1 STDTSQASVPSGKTG
16 APASSQTGDAIQA
29 TVIEDGIN
37 IQWFSFPQQ
46 LASPFEKCPP
56 RPSAKRRGG
65 TTQRADTEAQ
75 DILSSSSTAAVLSEA
90 TSRESFGASIFP
102 ADSCSSDSD
111 MPFNADGNAEAKG
124 GSPSSGSS
132 ASNSHSKLSTRKVSN
147 GGGGKAS
154 RGKKSAY
161 KHVPHALKPVHLV
174 AKRNARERR
183 RVQAVN
189 SAFIRLRKH
198 VPYEPRHKRLS
209 KVKTLRVAITYISH
223 LQDLIRDHDRRS
235 SHLHHSGHAP
245 LHLHGRHGSLPGP
258 GVEPMHSSWVD
269 GLHYTNQP
277 DDGSSVTACQPDS
290 PLYFASPPCQPPPF
304 DGNQAAYVPYNAY
317 SLQNPYQLLR

>member
-1 STDTSQASVPSGKTG
+1 
-16 APASSQTGDAIQA
+16 
-29 TVIEDGIN
+29 
-37 IQWFSFPQQ
+37 
-46 LASPFEKCPP
+46 
-56 RPSAKRRGG
+56 
-65 TTQRADTEAQ
+65 
-75 DILSSSSTAAVLSEA
+75 
-90 TSRESFGASIFP
+90 
-102 ADSCSSDSD
+102 

-223 LQDLIRDHDRRS
+223 LQDLIRDHDRRVATARSNNNHSHNHYHLHHHHHHNHNNPNLDILADADAPTSTTGMTSDDRSGVTRFDDDFHFLNGGGGGGGGGGGSVTSQS

-269 GLHYTNQP
+269 GLHYTSR
-277 DDGSSVTACQPDS
+277 GAGVAEW
-290 PLYFASPPCQPPPF
+290 
-304 DGNQAAYVPYNAY
+304 
-317 SLQNPYQLLR
+317 